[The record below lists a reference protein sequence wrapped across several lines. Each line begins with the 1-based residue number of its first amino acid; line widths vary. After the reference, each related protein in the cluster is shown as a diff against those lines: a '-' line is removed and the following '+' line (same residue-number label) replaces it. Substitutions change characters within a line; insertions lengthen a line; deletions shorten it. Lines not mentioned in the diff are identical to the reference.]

1 MRIRP
6 RHGCH
11 TRVQDPWRETGQ
23 VAIIPDEW
31 RHGRG
36 QAFSSWLRGDRI
48 YEVSSSSPSTSLS
61 TISSRAPGKIILSG
75 EQFVVLGAPAV
86 AMAVNLYSKIDV
98 RPSQSGRIE
107 VTADIP
113 LHLVGDADKRSSS
126 AENQELLEPLRLA
139 ASATLDHLGTEERS
153 VHVDANCQIPIGA
166 GLGSSAS
173 TTVATI
179 SAVAKSR
186 GTRLDRR
193 EIFKLA
199 FIPENYLHGHPSGVD
214 QATCTYGGIIQFR
227 KPSKIKSVNVKR
239 PPMILVCDSG
249 IHRSTKALVGSVVKR
264 SREQTEGFQ
273 THLEEIN
280 TLSNAVVKALQSEDD
295 NELGSLMNRNHEL
308 LRQIGVSTPMLNRL
322 VAAARK
328 GGALGAKLTGA
339 GGGGCIIALCA
350 DKKARSRIARE
361 LRTRGGTIY
370 NVSLDVR
377 GVD

>member
-1 MRIRP
+1 
-6 RHGCH
+6 
-11 TRVQDPWRETGQ
+11 
-23 VAIIPDEW
+23 
-31 RHGRG
+31 
-36 QAFSSWLRGDRI
+36 
-48 YEVSSSSPSTSLS
+48 VSSSSPATSS
-61 TISSRAPGKIILSG
+61 SAASSRAPAKIILSG

-86 AMAVNLYSKIDV
+86 SMAVNLYSKVDV
-98 RPSQSGRIE
+98 RPSQSGGIE

-113 LHLVGDADKRSSS
+113 LQLVSDADKRSPS
-126 AENQELLEPLRLA
+126 ADNQELLEPLRLA
-139 ASATLDHLGTEERS
+139 ASATLDHLLTTERS

-214 QATCTYGGIIQFR
+214 QATCTYGGIIQFK
-227 KPSKIKSVNVKR
+227 KPSTIMAIKIKR

-249 IHRSTKALVGSVVKR
+249 IHRSTKTLVGSVVKR
-264 SREQTEGFQ
+264 SQEQTDSFQ
-273 THLEEIN
+273 THLEEI
-280 TLSNAVVKALQSEDD
+280 TVISKAVVKALQSEDD
-295 NELGSLMNRNHEL
+295 NELGSLMDRNHEL
-308 LRQIGVSTPMLNRL
+308 LRQIGVSTPVLDRL
-322 VAAARK
+322 AVAAGKA
-328 GGALGAKLTGA
+328 GAMGAKLTGA

-350 DKKARSRIARE
+350 DKKARSKIARR
-361 LRTRGGTIY
+361 LRKEGGTIY
-370 NVSLDVR
+370 NVSLDLR

>member
-1 MRIRP
+1 MR
-6 RHGCH
+6 
-11 TRVQDPWRETGQ
+11 
-23 VAIIPDEW
+23 
-31 RHGRG
+31 
-36 QAFSSWLRGDRI
+36 
-48 YEVSSSSPSTSLS
+48 SSSPTTSPA
-61 TISSRAPGKIILSG
+61 TVSSRAPGKIILSG

-113 LHLVGDADKRSSS
+113 LHLVGDTAKRSSV

-139 ASATLDHLGTEERS
+139 TSATLDHLGTEERS

-264 SREQTEGFQ
+264 SREQTVRFQ

-295 NELGSLMNRNHEL
+295 DELGSLMNRNHEL
-308 LRQIGVSTPMLNRL
+308 LRQIGVSTPILERL

-328 GGALGAKLTGA
+328 AGSLGAKLTGA
-339 GGGGCIIALCA
+339 GGGGCIIALCD
-350 DKKARSRIARE
+350 DKKARSNIARE
-361 LRTRGGTIY
+361 LRKVGGTIY

>member
-1 MRIRP
+1 HGSPPGGSRNGREKIPGHDRRKPRVSMRIRP

-48 YEVSSSSPSTSLS
+48 YEVSSSSPSTSLA
-61 TISSRAPGKIILSG
+61 IVSSRAPGKIIVSG

-98 RPSQSGRIE
+98 RPSQSGQIE

-113 LHLVGDADKRSSS
+113 LHLVSDADKRSSS
-126 AENQELLEPLRLA
+126 ADNQELLEPLRLA
-139 ASATLDHLGTEERS
+139 ASATLNHLATKDRG
-153 VHVDANCQIPIGA
+153 VLVDAICEIPIGA

-179 SAVAKSR
+179 SAVAKST

-199 FIPENYLHGHPSGVD
+199 FIPENFLHGHPSGVD

-227 KPSKIKSVNVKR
+227 KPSKINAIKVKR

-249 IHRSTKALVGSVVKR
+249 VHRSTKALVGSVVKR
-264 SREQTEGFQ
+264 SRTQADKFQ
-273 THLEEIN
+273 THLEEI
-280 TLSNAVVKALQSEDD
+280 TRLSNVVVKALRDEDD
-295 NELGSLMNRNHEL
+295 IE
-308 LRQIGVSTPMLNRL
+308 
-322 VAAARK
+322 
-328 GGALGAKLTGA
+328 
-339 GGGGCIIALCA
+339 
-350 DKKARSRIARE
+350 
-361 LRTRGGTIY
+361 
-370 NVSLDVR
+370 
-377 GVD
+377 

>member
-1 MRIRP
+1 M
-6 RHGCH
+6 
-11 TRVQDPWRETGQ
+11 
-23 VAIIPDEW
+23 
-31 RHGRG
+31 
-36 QAFSSWLRGDRI
+36 
-48 YEVSSSSPSTSLS
+48 SSSSPSPSPVTV
-61 TISSRAPGKIILSG
+61 SSRAPGKIILSG

-98 RPSQSGRIE
+98 SPSQSGRVE

-126 AENQELLEPLRLA
+126 PENQELLEPLRLA
-139 ASATLDHLGTEERS
+139 ASATLDHLGTEEQS

-186 GTRLDRR
+186 GRRLDRR

-227 KPSKIKSVNVKR
+227 KPSRIRAIGIKR

-249 IHRSTKALVGSVVKR
+249 VHRSTKALVGSVVRR
-264 SREQTEGFQ
+264 SSEQTDRFQ
-273 THLEEIN
+273 THLDEIS
-280 TLSNAVVKALQSEDD
+280 TMSNAVVKALKSEDD

-308 LRQIGVSTPMLNRL
+308 LRQIGVSTTRLDRL

-339 GGGGCIIALCA
+339 GGGGCMIALCD
-350 DKKARSRIARE
+350 DKKSRSNIARE
-361 LRTRGGTIY
+361 LRKMGGTIY

>member
-1 MRIRP
+1 MI
-6 RHGCH
+6 
-11 TRVQDPWRETGQ
+11 
-23 VAIIPDEW
+23 
-31 RHGRG
+31 
-36 QAFSSWLRGDRI
+36 
-48 YEVSSSSPSTSLS
+48 SSSPSTSPA
-61 TISSRAPGKIILSG
+61 TVSSRAPGKIILSG

-86 AMAVNLYSKIDV
+86 AMAVNLYSKIEV

-113 LHLVGDADKRSSS
+113 LHLVSDADKRSSS
-126 AENQELLEPLRLA
+126 ADNQELLEPLRLA
-139 ASATLDHLGTEERS
+139 ASATLNHLGTKDQRI
-153 VHVDANCQIPIGA
+153 HVDANCQIPIGA

-179 SAVAKSR
+179 SAVAKST

-227 KPSKIKSVNVKR
+227 KPSKIKAIGVKR

-249 IHRSTKALVGSVVKR
+249 VHRSTKALVGSVVKR
-264 SREQTEGFQ
+264 SREQTGRFQ
-273 THLEEIN
+273 THLEEI
-280 TLSNAVVKALQSEDD
+280 TTMSNAVIKALKDEDD
-295 NELGSLMNRNHEL
+295 KELGSLMNRNHEL
-308 LRQIGVSTPMLNRL
+308 LRQIGVSTPRLDRL

-328 GGALGAKLTGA
+328 AGALGAKLTGA

-350 DKKARSRIARE
+350 DKKARSSIARE
-361 LRTRGGTIY
+361 LQTEGGTIY
-370 NVSLDVR
+370 NVSLDLQ
-377 GVD
+377 GVE

>member
-1 MRIRP
+1 
-6 RHGCH
+6 
-11 TRVQDPWRETGQ
+11 VK
-23 VAIIPDEW
+23 
-31 RHGRG
+31 
-36 QAFSSWLRGDRI
+36 
-48 YEVSSSSPSTSLS
+48 SSSP
-61 TISSRAPGKIILSG
+61 TISPKAVSSRAPGKIILSG

-86 AMAVNLYSKIDV
+86 AMAVNLYSKIEV

-113 LHLVGDADKRSSS
+113 LHLVGDADKSSS
-126 AENQELLEPLRLA
+126 ATKNQELLEPLRLA
-139 ASATLDHLGTEERS
+139 ASATLDHLASKKRS
-153 VHVDANCQIPIGA
+153 VHIDANCEIPIGA

-214 QATCTYGGIIQFR
+214 QATCIYGRIVQFR
-227 KPSKIKSVNVKR
+227 KPSKIRAINVNR

-249 IHRSTKALVGSVVKR
+249 VHRSTKALVGSVVKR
-264 SREQTEGFQ
+264 SREQTDRFQ
-273 THLEEIN
+273 THLEEM
-280 TLSNAVVKALQSEDD
+280 TVLSNAVVKGLKDEDD

-308 LRQIGVSTPMLNRL
+308 LREIGVSTPRLDRL
-322 VAAARK
+322 VAKARK
-328 GGALGAKLTGA
+328 AGALGAKLTGA

-350 DKKARSRIARE
+350 DNKIQSSVARE
-361 LRTRGGTIY
+361 LRRDGGTIY
-370 NVSLDVR
+370 NVSLDKR
-377 GVD
+377 GVY

>member
-1 MRIRP
+1 M
-6 RHGCH
+6 
-11 TRVQDPWRETGQ
+11 
-23 VAIIPDEW
+23 
-31 RHGRG
+31 
-36 QAFSSWLRGDRI
+36 
-48 YEVSSSSPSTSLS
+48 SSSSPSTSPS
-61 TISSRAPGKIILSG
+61 TVSSRAPGKVILSG

-98 RPSQSGRIE
+98 NPSQSGRIE

-113 LHLVGDADKRSSS
+113 LHLVSDADKRSSS

-139 ASATLDHLGTEERS
+139 TSATLDHLAMKDRS
-153 VHVDANCQIPIGA
+153 VRVDANCHIPIGA

-179 SAVAKSR
+179 SAVAKSMD
-186 GTRLDRR
+186 TRLDRR

-227 KPSKIKSVNVKR
+227 KPSKIKAIRIKR

-249 IHRSTKALVGSVVKR
+249 VHRSTKDLVGSVVKR
-264 SREQTEGFQ
+264 SREQTDRFQ
-273 THLEEIN
+273 RHLDEI
-280 TLSNAVVKALQSEDD
+280 TGISNAVAKALQSEDD
-295 NELGSLMNRNHEL
+295 DELGSLMNRNHEL
-308 LRQIGVSTPMLNRL
+308 LRQIGVSTPRLERL
-322 VAAARK
+322 VVAARK
-328 GGALGAKLTGA
+328 AGALGAKLTGA
-339 GGGGCIIALCA
+339 GGGGCIIALCD
-350 DKKARSRIARE
+350 DKKARSNIARE
-361 LRTRGGTIY
+361 LRKVGGTIY

>member
-1 MRIRP
+1 VRSP
-6 RHGCH
+6 
-11 TRVQDPWRETGQ
+11 
-23 VAIIPDEW
+23 
-31 RHGRG
+31 
-36 QAFSSWLRGDRI
+36 
-48 YEVSSSSPSTSLS
+48 SPSTSPA
-61 TISSRAPGKIILSG
+61 TVSSRAPGKIILSG

-98 RPSQSGRIE
+98 GPSQSGRIE

-113 LHLVGDADKRSSS
+113 LHLVGEADKASSGTK
-126 AENQELLEPLRLA
+126 NQEILEPLRLA
-139 ASATLDHLGTEERS
+139 ATATLDHLASKERG
-153 VHVDANCQIPIGA
+153 VHVGANCEIPIGA

-227 KPSKIKSVNVKR
+227 KPSKIKAINVKR

-249 IHRSTKALVGSVVKR
+249 VHRSTKALVGSVVKR
-264 SREQTEGFQ
+264 SRKQTDRFQ
-273 THLEEIN
+273 THLEEIT
-280 TLSNAVVKALQSEDD
+280 TLSNGVVKALRDEDD

-308 LRQIGVSTPMLNRL
+308 LRQIGVSTPRLDRL
-322 VAAARK
+322 VAKARK
-328 GGALGAKLTGA
+328 AGALGAKLTGA

-350 DKKARSRIARE
+350 DKKIQSNISRE
-361 LRTRGGTIY
+361 LRRDGGTIY
-370 NVSLDVR
+370 NVSLDKQ
-377 GVD
+377 GVY

>member
-1 MRIRP
+1 M
-6 RHGCH
+6 
-11 TRVQDPWRETGQ
+11 
-23 VAIIPDEW
+23 
-31 RHGRG
+31 
-36 QAFSSWLRGDRI
+36 
-48 YEVSSSSPSTSLS
+48 SSSSPSTSPS
-61 TISSRAPGKIILSG
+61 TVSSRAPGKIILSG

-86 AMAVNLYSKIDV
+86 AMAVTLYSKIDV
-98 RPSQSGRIE
+98 SPSQSGSIE

-280 TLSNAVVKALQSEDD
+280 ALSNAVVKALQSEDD

>member
-1 MRIRP
+1 
-6 RHGCH
+6 
-11 TRVQDPWRETGQ
+11 VN
-23 VAIIPDEW
+23 
-31 RHGRG
+31 
-36 QAFSSWLRGDRI
+36 
-48 YEVSSSSPSTSLS
+48 SSSPSTSPP
-61 TISSRAPGKIILSG
+61 TVSSRAPAKIILSG

-98 RPSQSGRIE
+98 SPSPTGQIE

-113 LHLVGDADKRSSS
+113 LHLVGDADKASS
-126 AENQELLEPLRLA
+126 ARENQELLEPLRLA
-139 ASATLDHLGTEERS
+139 ASATLDHLATKDRS

-186 GTRLDRR
+186 RARLDRR

-199 FIPENYLHGHPSGVD
+199 FIPENYLHGQPSGVD

-227 KPSKIKSVNVKR
+227 KPSEIKPITVKR
-239 PPMILVCDSG
+239 PPLLLVCDSG
-249 IHRSTKALVGSVVKR
+249 VHRSTKALVGSVLKR
-264 SREQTEGFQ
+264 SREQTDRFRI
-273 THLEEIN
+273 HLDEIT
-280 TLSNAVVKALQSEDD
+280 TLSNGVVKALKNEDD

-308 LRQIGVSTPMLNRL
+308 LRQIGVSTPRLDRL

-328 GGALGAKLTGA
+328 AGALGAKLTGA
-339 GGGGCIIALCA
+339 GGGGCIIALA
-350 DKKARSRIARE
+350 GDKKAQTNIARG
-361 LRTRGGTIY
+361 LRREGGTIY
-370 NVSLDVR
+370 NVSLDLQ